1 MARKKQVESVIEQP
15 EQTEQPVVEQPV
27 VEQPVVELETKPV
40 DEPIYLRETLM
51 EMDEIKHYGL
61 NKYFLRAILKDKYYT
76 LSMAKEL
83 VEKAL
88 RG

>member
-1 MARKKQVESVIEQP
+1 MARKKKGEPVIEQP
-15 EQTEQPVVEQPV
+15 EQIEQPVVEQQV

-51 EMDEIKHYGL
+51 EMDEIKHYEL

>member
-1 MARKKQVESVIEQP
+1 MARKKKEEPVIEQP
-15 EQTEQPVVEQPV
+15 EQIEQPV

-88 RG
+88 KA

>member
-1 MARKKQVESVIEQP
+1 MARKKKEEPVIEQP
-15 EQTEQPVVEQPV
+15 EQIEQPV
-27 VEQPVVELETKPV
+27 VEQPVVELETRPV

-51 EMDEIKHYGL
+51 EMDEIKYYGL

-88 RG
+88 KA

>member
-1 MARKKQVESVIEQP
+1 MARKKQVEPVIEHP
-15 EQTEQPVVEQPV
+15 EQIEQPVVEQPV
-27 VEQPVVELETKPV
+27 VEQLETKPV

-76 LSMAKEL
+76 LSMAISLLDEAIKH
-83 VEKAL
+83 
-88 RG
+88 

>member
-1 MARKKQVESVIEQP
+1 MARKKQVEPVIEQP
-15 EQTEQPVVEQPV
+15 EQIEQPV

>member
-1 MARKKQVESVIEQP
+1 MARKKQVEPVIEQP
-15 EQTEQPVVEQPV
+15 EQIEQPV

-83 VEKAL
+83 IEKAL
-88 RG
+88 KA

>member
-1 MARKKQVESVIEQP
+1 MARKKKEEPVIEQP
-15 EQTEQPVVEQPV
+15 EQIEQPV

-76 LSMAKEL
+76 LSMAISLLDEAIKH
-83 VEKAL
+83 
-88 RG
+88 

>member
-1 MARKKQVESVIEQP
+1 MARKKKEEPVIEQP
-15 EQTEQPVVEQPV
+15 EQIEQPV

>member
-1 MARKKQVESVIEQP
+1 MARKKQVEPVIEQP
-15 EQTEQPVVEQPV
+15 EQIEQPV

-76 LSMAKEL
+76 ISMAKEL
-83 VEKAL
+83 IEKAL
-88 RG
+88 KA

>member
-1 MARKKQVESVIEQP
+1 MARKKKEEPVIEQP
-15 EQTEQPVVEQPV
+15 EQIEQPV

-51 EMDEIKHYGL
+51 EMEEIKSYGL

-76 LSMAKEL
+76 LSMAISLLDEAIKH
-83 VEKAL
+83 
-88 RG
+88 